1 MRVESQTGFLRFRY
15 PFRIA
20 HGTRLGTDVVFV
32 RLTSGGYVGFGE
44 ATLPPYLGTTMDDVL
59 RAIHRPGIIEGLQLD
74 SPFEWHAALC
84 QIIPDVMPA
93 LAALD
98 MARWQLE
105 TKLKGKSF
113 AELMEGEAQIKSV
126 PHTYTLGVSE
136 MPEMLQKISFAEQQG
151 FTLFKLKL
159 DGVADADV
167 IRNFRST
174 GNKPFAVD
182 VNQAWRS
189 LEQAMPIVELLEE
202 SNCILLEQPFH
213 KLDREL
219 SFQLAS
225 RTHIPIIADEAC
237 QRLNDLEEIVQAF
250 DGVNV
255 KLQKC
260 GGVTPAYEQL
270 KQIGAAQK
278 KSLIG
283 CMSESSIGCNAAE
296 QLTYLCDWADLDG
309 PYLNEN
315 NDLICSQM
323 GYSL

>member
-1 MRVESQTGFLRFRY
+1 MRIDSEVEFLRFRF

-32 RLTSGGYVGFGE
+32 KLTYDGNTGFGE
-44 ATLPPYLGTTMDDVL
+44 ATLPPYLGTTVDDVL
-59 RAIHRPGIIEGLQLD
+59 RAIQRPGISEALQLD
-74 SPFEWHAALC
+74 SPIEWHAALF

-105 TKLKGKSF
+105 TKLKRKSF
-113 AELMEGEAQIKSV
+113 DALMDGEIQIKSV

-136 MPEMLQKISFAEQQG
+136 MPEMRQKIAFAELQG

-159 DGVADADV
+159 DGIADADV

-174 GNKPFAVD
+174 CNKPFAVD

-189 LEQAMPIVELLEE
+189 VEQAMPIVELLEE

-213 KLDREL
+213 KLDREF
-219 SFQLAS
+219 SFELAS

-237 QRLNDLEEIVQAF
+237 QRLDDLQEIVQAF

-283 CMSESSIGCNAAE
+283 CMSESSVGCNAAE

-309 PYLNEN
+309 PYLNDN
-315 NDLICSQM
+315 NDSICSQI